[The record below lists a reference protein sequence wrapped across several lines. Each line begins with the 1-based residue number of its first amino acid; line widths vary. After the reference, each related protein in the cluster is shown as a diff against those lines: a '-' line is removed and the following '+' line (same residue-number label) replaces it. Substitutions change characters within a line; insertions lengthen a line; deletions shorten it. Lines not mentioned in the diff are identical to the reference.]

1 VVLSLPIR
9 ILSYTRIFL
18 TETTKRN
25 KTTSVRFTHTAA
37 SSNTDNPRIVLERL
51 FKEYK
56 VGKDEILSRN
66 CGIPIIEYGVSM
78 KMNGIENVGL
88 A

>member
-1 VVLSLPIR
+1 
-9 ILSYTRIFL
+9 
-18 TETTKRN
+18 
-25 KTTSVRFTHTAA
+25 
-37 SSNTDNPRIVLERL
+37 VLERL

-56 VGKDEILSRN
+56 VGKDEILSIN

>member
-1 VVLSLPIR
+1 
-9 ILSYTRIFL
+9 
-18 TETTKRN
+18 
-25 KTTSVRFTHTAA
+25 
-37 SSNTDNPRIVLERL
+37 VLERL

>member
-1 VVLSLPIR
+1 
-9 ILSYTRIFL
+9 
-18 TETTKRN
+18 
-25 KTTSVRFTHTAA
+25 
-37 SSNTDNPRIVLERL
+37 VLERL
-51 FKEYK
+51 FNDCEEYK